1 MNIAFDIETI
11 PNEQMIDRLPEPSV
25 ALGNLK
31 DPEKIAAKKASAK
44 QKQIDDMALDPLYGR
59 VFCIGIAKDD
69 GNSICSR
76 IEADTDDAE
85 AIVIQHFFGLCNA
98 DALTFTSWNGNGFDL
113 PFIFKRAAILGISPE
128 AWNVPAL
135 NLFTRRGSKLHID
148 LMDVWAGYNQFQKLD
163 DVSRVMFD
171 DQGKLEI
178 DFKDFLP
185 ALKADN
191 TEKLTQIEEY
201 CKRDCELT
209 LAIFERMQGIL
220 F

>member
-1 MNIAFDIETI
+1 MIIAFDIETI
-11 PNEQMIDRLPEPSV
+11 PNERMIDRLPAPSV

-31 DPEKIAAKKASAK
+31 DPAKIEAKRAEAK
-44 QKQIDDMALDPLYGR
+44 QKQQDSMGLDPLYGR

-69 GNSICSR
+69 GKSFCSR
-76 IEADTDDAE
+76 IQEDSDEAEST
-85 AIVIQHFFGLCNA
+85 VIQHFFGLFNS
-98 DALTFTSWNGNGFDL
+98 DTLTFTSWNGNGFDL
-113 PFIFKRAAILGISPE
+113 PFIFKRAAILGICPE

-135 NLFTRRGSKLHID
+135 SQFTKRGSKIHID
-148 LMDVWAGYNQFQKLD
+148 LMALWAGYNQFQKLD
-163 DVSRVMFD
+163 DVSRVMFE

-178 DFKDFLP
+178 DFKEFLP
-185 ALKADN
+185 ALKSGDEA
-191 TEKLTQIEEY
+191 KLTEIEDY